1 MVGLIYQI
9 LELVLGGGLAN
20 SVRGWM
26 DKVWEVLQNLFN
38 GTNGGS
44 GIVGDGYSA
53 FSAVGASLLILY
65 FFMEITSKASMDL
78 LTFEKLVV
86 LCIKFLVAF
95 MIILNLKT
103 IMNGMLELGK

>member
-44 GIVGDGYSA
+44 GIVGDG
-53 FSAVGASLLILY
+53 
-65 FFMEITSKASMDL
+65 
-78 LTFEKLVV
+78 
-86 LCIKFLVAF
+86 
-95 MIILNLKT
+95 
-103 IMNGMLELGK
+103 